1 MCQQQHLLV
10 CQQQLLLVCK
20 ILNQNACQKNLGLF
34 NPQKSNKNGGEIA
47 HSPRNNLTLKS
58 KAEIIE
64 QSKKIGFSQKRAA
77 EKYGV
82 SQSCISK
89 I

>member
-1 MCQQQHLLV
+1 MPARKTLD
-10 CQQQLLLVCK
+10 
-20 ILNQNACQKNLGLF
+20 F
-34 NPQKSNKNGGEIA
+34 STPQKSNKNGGEIA